1 MVKIGVRMSY
11 VRISADVCR
20 HIRVL
25 LVWRGMGCEG
35 WRGPPRTSAL
45 VRGGDRVEL
54 WRDRLKKRQ
63 KTVESQAEQ
72 KNSSVSGLYLVKIR
86 YNSLRINDWA
96 RRVHV

>member
-11 VRISADVCR
+11 VCISADLCGQT
-20 HIRVL
+20 RVL
-25 LVWRGMGCEG
+25 IVWRGVGCER
-35 WRGPPRTSAL
+35 WRGSPRTSAL